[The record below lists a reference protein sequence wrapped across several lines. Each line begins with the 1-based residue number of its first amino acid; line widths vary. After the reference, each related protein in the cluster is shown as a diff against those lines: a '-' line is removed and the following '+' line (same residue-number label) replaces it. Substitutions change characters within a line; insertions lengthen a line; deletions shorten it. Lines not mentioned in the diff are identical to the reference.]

1 MNKWSPD
8 NTSGNWSGNHR
19 VLVGFP
25 PPPDDDPEIIH
36 HVVEAFNQMMVT
48 SSVKVE
54 LGYWRFSIHGINTCG
69 SCSDTTHAAYASL
82 MGAMPTI
89 SGNIGGLRQ

>member
-8 NTSGNWSGNHR
+8 NASGNWSGNHH

-25 PPPDDDPEIIH
+25 PPPDDEPEISNVID
-36 HVVEAFNQMMVT
+36 VFNSMMVT

-54 LGYWRFSIHGINTCG
+54 LGSWRFSIHGVSTCG
-69 SCSDTTHAAYASL
+69 SDSDTTHAAYASL
-82 MGAMPTI
+82 MGVTPTI